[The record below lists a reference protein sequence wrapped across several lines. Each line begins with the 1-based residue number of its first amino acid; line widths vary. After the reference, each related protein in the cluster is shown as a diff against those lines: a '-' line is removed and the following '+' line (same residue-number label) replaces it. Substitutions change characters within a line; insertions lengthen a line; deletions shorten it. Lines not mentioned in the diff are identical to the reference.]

1 MSNQSITNKLI
12 ANINKTSNTN
22 QDFGIN
28 SNIICIDTQNN
39 RLGINTKTPQYSID
53 ISGTNIS
60 NSIRATKFIGD
71 ISSNDICCNNVDTT
85 FIKSNFGRITTISA
99 DYIDVSDIDIK
110 NLSLNTL
117 DISSIVSNSGE
128 FIELSCNNLTLFGN
142 LDFCGNN
149 QIIDF
154 TNINLEFPSDL
165 SFTKLRVKGEGNNSL
180 TTISGE
186 YIDTSFITCTDL
198 SSSGTIIGNNLS
210 ILSNATFHSDVSFNN
225 GFSVS
230 GEALFYGNVVFFK
243 DISINGTADISQIKC
258 NDYLDSSGI
267 PIITVDGNI
276 TRFKNVDCSYLTVH
290 YDASINGKLDVSNL
304 KVNYLLDTSAIL
316 LPDSSNNLSNERLIY
331 LDKTD
336 INTSLNKL
344 NIGTIN
350 NNYNIKLQKVYCHLD
365 LSDNALGN
373 NPSYN
378 STTNSWFIN
387 NPSNLDI
394 SYQSNTGYITYKY
407 VPFKLNTSEI
417 ITISNN
423 KFIDLSNI
431 EINLNNDIFDIHAN
445 ICLRFLNRV
454 PGDVEP
460 NYYEFGLYKYD
471 TNGQGQ
477 ITDSNSNNY
486 PKTKNTIMVFDN
498 SYNYANSSIN
508 YIGKVDQNLAFA
520 IYSPKDLSF
529 IKIENFSATLNRIV

>member
-71 ISSNDICCNNVDTT
+71 ISSNDICCNNVDTS

-117 DISSIVSNSGE
+117 DINSIVSNSGE

-198 SSSGTIIGNNLS
+198 SSSGIINGNKLS
-210 ILSNATFHSDVSFNN
+210 ILSNATFHGDVSFNN

-276 TRFKNVDCSYLTVH
+276 TRFKNVDCSYLNVH
-290 YDASINGKLDVSNL
+290 YDASINGILDVSNL

-336 INTSLNKL
+336 INTALNKL

-365 LSDNALGN
+365 LS
-373 NPSYN
+373 
-378 STTNSWFIN
+378 N

-394 SYQSNTGYITYKY
+394 SYQTITSNYITYKY

-445 ICLRFLNRV
+445 ICLKFLNRI

-477 ITDSNSNNY
+477 IIDSNFNKY
-486 PKTKNTIMVFDN
+486 PKTRNTILVFDN

-529 IKIENFSATLNRIV
+529 IKIENFSATLNRIA

>member
-12 ANINKTSNTN
+12 ANINKTTNTN
-22 QDFGIN
+22 QYFNIN

-71 ISSNDICCNNVDTT
+71 ISSNDICCNNVDASY
-85 FIKSNFGRITTISA
+85 IESNFGRIRTISA

-165 SFTKLRVKGEGNNSL
+165 SFTKITVKKDNNNNNNL
-180 TTISGE
+180 TTINGE

-198 SSSGTIIGNNLS
+198 SSSRTIIGNNLS
-210 ILSNATFHSDVSFNN
+210 ILSNATFHGDVSFNN

-230 GEALFYGNVVFFK
+230 GEALFDGSAVFLQ
-243 DISINGTADISQIKC
+243 DISVNGTADFNQIRCDRYENFAGGTVISV
-258 NDYLDSSGI
+258 SGDNI
-267 PIITVDGNI
+267 SIGNL
-276 TRFKNVDCSYLTVH
+276 DCSYLTVH
-290 YDASINGKLDVSNL
+290 FDTSINGILDVSNL
-304 KVNYLLDTSAIL
+304 KVNYLLDTSALL

-344 NIGTIN
+344 NIGTT

-387 NPSNLDI
+387 NASNLDI
-394 SYQSNTGYITYKY
+394 SYQSNTYKY
-407 VPFKLNTSEI
+407 VPFKLNTSQV

-477 ITDSNSNNY
+477 ITDSNNY

-508 YIGKVDQNLAFA
+508 YIGNVDQKLAFA
-520 IYSPKDLSF
+520 INSPKDLSF
-529 IKIENFSATLNRIV
+529 IKIENFSATLNRIA